1 MINVTYIRHVLRI
14 LHIETEVKEMF
25 QALKNV
31 MLCLSYMKFATL
43 RAKAMKIIKKL
54 IKLSPEILHDKDI
67 MKILSL
73 RLMDVSSS
81 TRESTLDLLWY
92 CLTKVDFDTE
102 EKQLT
107 FQKDFINK
115 YLSIIVER
123 ADDSNLGVR
132 KKVVQ
137 ILAFIL

>member
-1 MINVTYIRHVLRI
+1 
-14 LHIETEVKEMF
+14 
-25 QALKNV
+25 
-31 MLCLSYMKFATL
+31 MKFATL

-102 EKQLT
+102 EKQMT

-123 ADDSNLGVR
+123 ADDSSLGVR